1 MSIYDTRTMMAV
13 SHFTVTYRGTK
24 RQGKTHFCVVP
35 SRELSDSTHSKFRQA
50 HLAPFKRLI
59 IRVRQADN
67 NGGAHAGSGRVVVGG
82 SLARAE
88 ARTRERHHPS
98 GGEECRHD
106 RRSGDGVAGRNPK
119 NVQGQRWSPLQRN
132 GRPLGEPHSRHEP
145 IVPHG
150 VNNPVSALHNLLA
163 AVQ

>member
-1 MSIYDTRTMMAV
+1 MTEKSGRAGVEATKPNTNTPTAK
-13 SHFTVTYRGTK
+13 TK
-24 RQGKTHFCVVP
+24 RFIESSP
-35 SRELSDSTHSKFRQA
+35 R
-50 HLAPFKRLI
+50 RLF
-59 IRVRQADN
+59 
-67 NGGAHAGSGRVVVGG
+67 VGG

-106 RRSGDGVAGRNPK
+106 RRSGDGVAGRDSK

-145 IVPHG
+145 IVAHG